1 MRRLNSQSGVSFL
14 EFLLVVAVAAILV
27 GMAIPQ
33 FMSAGNTAR
42 ETRALESLRDVAAAN
57 ESYESRF
64 DRYARDFEEL
74 VNSGLLK
81 NVDLRSG
88 YKQGRWS
95 EGYSFQFWSNG
106 QRFFVRCWPDY
117 FGYTGDQAYYVD
129 ETGVL
134 RVSTDG
140 VADLNSPK
148 HR

>member
-27 GMAIPQ
+27 GVAIPQ
-33 FMSAGNTAR
+33 FMSAGNSAR
-42 ETRALESLRDVAAAN
+42 AARARESLREVAAAN
-57 ESYESRF
+57 ESYEARF

-117 FGYTGDQAYYVD
+117 FGYTGDQTYYVD

-134 RVSTDG
+134 RVSSDG